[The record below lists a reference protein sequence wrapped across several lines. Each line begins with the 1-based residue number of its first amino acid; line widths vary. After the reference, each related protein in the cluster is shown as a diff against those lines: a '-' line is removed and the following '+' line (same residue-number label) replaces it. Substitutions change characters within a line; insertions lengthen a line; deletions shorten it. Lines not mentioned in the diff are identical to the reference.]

1 MSVVMTDT
9 VCVVQLKTGIKYEV
23 KILNMKL
30 KFISMAV
37 FSALTLGVATNASA
51 ATTVNGGT
59 VHFKGEV
66 VNAACAVNMNSVDQT
81 VLLGQVRSATLG
93 SDGKTS
99 GSVGFTIQL
108 DDCDLTTGPTQSAK
122 IIFSGTPVT
131 GKTNVLALQNSASGA
146 ATNVGIQILDS
157 KGQPVEL
164 NSDAASEYTLTD
176 GTNKIPFQAR
186 YYATGQATAGI
197 ANADATFKVQYQ

>member
-1 MSVVMTDT
+1 
-9 VCVVQLKTGIKYEV
+9 
-23 KILNMKL
+23 MKL

-66 VNAACAVNMNSVDQT
+66 VNAACAVNTNSFDQT
-81 VLLGQVRSATLG
+81 VNLGQVRSERLKV
-93 SDGKTS
+93 DGAKS
-99 GSVGFTIQL
+99 NPVGFTIEL
-108 DDCDLTTGPTQSAK
+108 NDCDSQVSAGAG
-122 IIFSGTPVT
+122 IVFSGPAVT
-131 GKTNVLALQNSASGA
+131 GKTDVLALQSSAAGS
-146 ATNVGIQILDS
+146 ATNVGVQITDHTGKVVPLD
-157 KGQPVEL
+157 GT
-164 NSDAASEYTLTD
+164 ASSTFTLTD
-176 GTNKIPFQAR
+176 GPTNIPFQAV

>member
-1 MSVVMTDT
+1 
-9 VCVVQLKTGIKYEV
+9 
-23 KILNMKL
+23 MKL

-66 VNAACAVNMNSVDQT
+66 VDAACAVNMNSVDQT
-81 VLLGQVRSATLG
+81 VNLGQVRSERLKV
-93 SDGKTS
+93 DGAKS
-99 GSVGFTIQL
+99 NPVGFTIEL
-108 DDCDLTTGPTQSAK
+108 NDCDSQVSARAG
-122 IIFSGTPVT
+122 IVFSGPAVT
-131 GKTNVLALQNSASGA
+131 GKIDVLALQNSASGA

-157 KGQPVEL
+157 KGQSVEL
-164 NSDAASEYTLTD
+164 NSDTASEYTLTG

>member
-1 MSVVMTDT
+1 
-9 VCVVQLKTGIKYEV
+9 
-23 KILNMKL
+23 
-30 KFISMAV
+30 
-37 FSALTLGVATNASA
+37 
-51 ATTVNGGT
+51 
-59 VHFKGEV
+59 
-66 VNAACAVNMNSVDQT
+66 NSVDQT

-186 YYATGQATAGI
+186 
-197 ANADATFKVQYQ
+197 

>member
-1 MSVVMTDT
+1 
-9 VCVVQLKTGIKYEV
+9 
-23 KILNMKL
+23 MKL

-59 VHFKGEV
+59 VHFK

>member
-1 MSVVMTDT
+1 
-9 VCVVQLKTGIKYEV
+9 
-23 KILNMKL
+23 MKL

-51 ATTVNGGT
+51 VTTVNGGT

-186 YYATGQATAGI
+186 YYATGKSTPGI